1 MQSAIP
7 ALGVVGITLIWTC
20 LSVIDSVLLWFS
32 PYQLDL
38 RLVKPSDL
46 ESRFSVELSKS
57 VSPVV
62 LGDDM
67 SKHHDTVTSQ
77 AFLQSA

>member
-1 MQSAIP
+1 MVQSAIP

-38 RLVKPSDL
+38 RLVKPSDP

-67 SKHHDTVTSQ
+67 S
-77 AFLQSA
+77 